1 MLAANLREA
10 GSSTSLRSAQSG
22 KVGVAEWLSNGEGVV
37 GEDTGFG
44 GYAEETAHAFDA
56 LFVEDIVNVVGEVGA
71 DGAFGDGESAGPLG
85 GQSFNALEAVDAGLD
100 EICRD
105 ALIQRTAL
113 CNTPDCR
120 DEGEA
125 GEGFP
130 LVGEVVVDE
139 LFAGALE
146 AVGTFF
152 EGEQGGITDD
162 DCGVGLVEH
171 GVEVGGHGQEWDC
184 RVLPLVEEDAGVGD
198 GGAAGGVCGNG
209 AEGFKRLVGAA
220 DQEQGTDAALG
231 GDGAAG
237 QNAEAGRGGE
247 GGDGDEADVGGSSGQ
262 ALGAFGGGHAVDL
275 IFGSERGVEGRVFEV
290 PHEGGWVQEADG
302 GYAETS
308 ILHWVHSY

>member
-1 MLAANLREA
+1 M
-10 GSSTSLRSAQSG
+10 
-22 KVGVAEWLSNGEGVV
+22 
-37 GEDTGFG
+37 
-44 GYAEETAHAFDA
+44 
-56 LFVEDIVNVVGEVGA
+56 NVVSEVGA
-71 DGAFGDGESAGPLG
+71 DGAFGDGELRGPLG
-85 GQSFNALEAVDAGLD
+85 GQSFNVLEAVNAGLD

-113 CNTPDCR
+113 CNTPDCG

-130 LVGEVVVDE
+130 LVGKVVVDE

-146 AVGTFF
+146 SVGTFF
-152 EGEQGGITDD
+152 EGEQGGVTNDD
-162 DCGVGLVEH
+162 GGVGLVEH

-275 IFGSERGVEGRVFEV
+275 IFGSERVVEGRVFEV

-308 ILHWVHSY
+308 ILHWIHSY